1 MVFVKTGNQNLILK
15 SGTDF
20 RQFSINK
27 LKIYKNG
34 EKNNLEQEIDSSG
47 KYLTKLFKNNFLI
60 EIETEIKN
68 INSFCEKNEKIEKI
82 VEFYN
87 SQLMSKFNLN
97 IGYLYE
103 IIDARFEIVRE
114 QNTPISN
121 FIADLVNLY
130 MNSEISLLNSGC
142 LRMDSLIKE
151 GGFNLGMLKRLFPMN
166 TSIVKVKI
174 TGENLHKALENGVSR
189 YPALEGRFPL
199 ISKMSFSFSDKSPRD
214 ERINKYL

>member
-1 MVFVKTGNQNLILK
+1 MVFTQ
-15 SGTDF
+15 TDS
-20 RQFSINK
+20 FSDNE
-27 LKIYKNG
+27 LFLQEYDNVMENSFWESLNKNG

-68 INSFCEKNEKIEKI
+68 INSFCEKYEKIEKI

-114 QNTPISN
+114 QNTPISIN
-121 FIADLVNLY
+121 NGFY
-130 MNSEISLLNSGC
+130 Q
-142 LRMDSLIKE
+142 IKV
-151 GGFNLGMLKRLFPMN
+151 L
-166 TSIVKVKI
+166 
-174 TGENLHKALENGVSR
+174 
-189 YPALEGRFPL
+189 
-199 ISKMSFSFSDKSPRD
+199 
-214 ERINKYL
+214 